1 MKLATLGIT
10 VVGALL
16 GAGCVTEGVST
27 MEPASDEEQA
37 EANLALGIGYI
48 QEERPDLAIE
58 ALERSIALQPRMAV
72 AHSMIALAY
81 DQTQAYSLAEEHHRR
96 ATQLASGNADVQN
109 GYAVF
114 LCRRNR
120 WEDAE
125 PYFDRAIAVSN
136 NVSPINVMMNAAA
149 CARGAED
156 FDAAAR
162 FFRAALD
169 VDPLNVEALRGAM
182 NVSIRSANFISG
194 RAFWQRLDRAT
205 SLQAEDLL
213 SCYVIEVELR
223 DQTAAQSCASR
234 LRQEFPGS
242 PVLNQLRELERN
254 AG

>member
-1 MKLATLGIT
+1 MRFETLAIT
-10 VVGALL
+10 VVGAFL
-16 GAGCVTEGVST
+16 GAGCVTEGVNT
-27 MEPASDEEQA
+27 MEPASEREQA
-37 EANLALGIGYI
+37 EANLALGIGYL

-58 ALERSIALQPRMAV
+58 ALERAISLQPRMAD

-81 DQTQAYSLAEEHHRR
+81 DQTRAFGLAEEHHRR
-96 ATQLASGNADVQN
+96 ATDLAPGNADVQN

-114 LCRRNR
+114 LCLRNR

-125 PYFDRAIAVSN
+125 PYFDRAIAAAN
-136 NVSPINVMMNAAA
+136 NVSPITVMNNAAA

-156 FDAAAR
+156 FDAAGR
-162 FFRAALD
+162 FFRAALEI
-169 VDPLNVEALRGAM
+169 DPLNVEALRGAM

-194 RAFWQRLDRAT
+194 RAFWQRLNRVT

-223 DQTAAQSCASR
+223 DQAAAQTCASR

-242 PVLNQLRELERN
+242 PVLNQLSELERN